1 MLKIGD
7 LVRNKS
13 FGEIGIVIRRDP
25 KFLNYY
31 YVHYHN
37 GTFTHHKSNL
47 EPLEVV
53 C

>member
-1 MLKIGD
+1 MFKDGD
-7 LVRNKS
+7 LVKNKT

-25 KFLNYY
+25 KFPDYY

-47 EPLEVV
+47 EPLGKK
-53 C
+53 